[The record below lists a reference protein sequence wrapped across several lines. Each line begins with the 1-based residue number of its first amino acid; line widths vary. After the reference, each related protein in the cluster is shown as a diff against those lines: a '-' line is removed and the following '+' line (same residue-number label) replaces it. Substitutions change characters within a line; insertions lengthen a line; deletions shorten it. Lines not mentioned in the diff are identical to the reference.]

1 MRNPSGSS
9 ACAAR
14 TAAPV
19 AMPAAIAAAA
29 ALALAPT
36 TLAAQAGASA
46 ATVLEL
52 PSSARAMALGDA
64 YAAMAG
70 DDAVLFYNP
79 AGLATLAATSASFS
93 VQRHVA
99 ASTLA
104 AGSLAL
110 QLGPGTL
117 GFGVQALDY
126 GSEPEVVPDPE
137 FGGERGMETGA
148 QVGAQDVVLSLGYAT
163 SFGVGDT
170 GSGTGIGVAA
180 NYVRK
185 QVAGESGGAA
195 AVDVGVTQ
203 RITERVSL
211 GAAIQNLGGD
221 LTLAGASA
229 PLPRTLRFGA
239 ALQLPAV
246 GALALQATAEGV
258 KPREGSVL
266 PAAGLEATWRAR
278 NGVQVA
284 GRVGGAGKPED
295 AAGSSLS
302 FGAGVAAR
310 TLSLDYAY
318 RGYDT
323 VGGGVHRVGV
333 RWHR

>member
-1 MRNPSGSS
+1 MQTPTRSRSG
-9 ACAAR
+9 R
-14 TAAPV
+14 TGRAI
-19 AMPAAIAAAA
+19 PAAFVAVLALTVLTPA
-29 ALALAPT
+29 ALR
-36 TLAAQAGASA
+36 AQGGASA

-64 YAAMAG
+64 YTAITG

-79 AGLATLAATSASFS
+79 AGLAAATGTSASFS

-104 AGSLAL
+104 AGSVAL

-117 GFGVQALDY
+117 GIGVQALDY
-126 GSEPEVVPDPE
+126 GSEPEIVPDPE
-137 FGGERGMETGA
+137 FGGERGIETGA
-148 QVGAQDVVLSLGYAT
+148 QVGAQDVVLSLGYAA
-163 SFGVGDT
+163 SFGSALG
-170 GSGTGIGVAA
+170 GTGVGFAA
-180 NYVRK
+180 KYVRQ
-185 QVAGESGGAA
+185 QVAGESGGAPAFDAGVSHRVSDRLSIGA
-195 AVDVGVTQ
+195 AVQHV
-203 RITERVSL
+203 
-211 GAAIQNLGGD
+211 GGD

-229 PLPRTLRFGA
+229 PLPRTIRFGA
-239 ALQLPAV
+239 ALQLPTI

-266 PAAGLEATWRAR
+266 PSAGLEATWRAA

-284 GRVGGAGKPED
+284 ARVGGAGKPEE
-295 AAGSSLS
+295 AAGSAVS
-302 FGAGVAAR
+302 FGAGIAAR
-310 TLSLDYAY
+310 TLALDYAY
-318 RGYDT
+318 RGYEV

>member
-1 MRNPSGSS
+1 MDTSSGRFARP
-9 ACAAR
+9 AC
-14 TAAPV
+14 TAAV
-19 AMPAAIAAAA
+19 ATVAAA
-29 ALALAPT
+29 ALTLAPA

-64 YAAMAG
+64 YAAIAG
-70 DDAVLFYNP
+70 DDAALFYNP
-79 AGLATLAATSASFS
+79 AGLATLTTASATLS
-93 VQRHVA
+93 VQRHIA

-104 AGSLAL
+104 AGSFAL
-110 QLGPGTL
+110 PLGPGTL
-117 GFGVQALDY
+117 GLGVQALDY
-126 GSEPEVVPDPE
+126 GSEPEIVPDPE

-148 QVGAQDVVLSLGYAT
+148 RIGAQDVVLSLGYAA
-163 SFGVGDT
+163 SFGKGGAVA
-170 GSGTGIGVAA
+170 GTGVGIAA
-180 NYVRK
+180 KWVRQ
-185 QVAGESGGAA
+185 QVAGESGSAA
-195 AVDVGVTQ
+195 AVDVGLSQ
-203 RITERVSL
+203 RISERVSL
-211 GAAIQNLGGD
+211 GAAVQNVGGD

-239 ALQLPAV
+239 ALQLPTV

-258 KPREGSVL
+258 KPRQGDVL
-266 PAAGLEATWRAR
+266 PAAGLEATWRSR

-284 GRVGGAGKPED
+284 ARAGGAGKPED
-295 AAGSSLS
+295 AAGSTLS
-302 FGAGVAAR
+302 FGAGVSAR

-318 RGYDT
+318 RGYDA